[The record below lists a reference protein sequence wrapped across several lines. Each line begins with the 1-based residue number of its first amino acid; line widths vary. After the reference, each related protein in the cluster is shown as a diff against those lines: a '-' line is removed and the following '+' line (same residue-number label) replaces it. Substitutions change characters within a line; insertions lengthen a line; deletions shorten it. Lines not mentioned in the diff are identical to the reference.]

1 MRYDDYSDYDWDSDL
16 VAAFV
21 DAAAAAVAVGDVV
34 VNVVV
39 AAAYE
44 DSLDYY

>member
-21 DAAAAAVAVGDVV
+21 DAAAAVAVGDVV